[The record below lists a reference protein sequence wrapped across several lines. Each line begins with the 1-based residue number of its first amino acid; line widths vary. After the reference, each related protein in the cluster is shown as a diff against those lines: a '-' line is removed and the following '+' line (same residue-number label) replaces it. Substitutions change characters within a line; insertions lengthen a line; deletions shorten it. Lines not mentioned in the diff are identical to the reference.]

1 MDTFDSLSQI
11 LGLIR
16 SGEAVARPALQ
27 QASGLGRGIVAERV
41 NLLLEHGL
49 VEEARL
55 AQPNGGRAAREL
67 EIRAEAGAIL
77 VAYGSLSGF
86 VAGVGDLSG
95 RIVASEPVASV
106 FTDGPGAVM
115 GEIKTIW
122 RRLQPKAEIWGIGVG
137 VPAHINFTEATLL
150 ESPSL
155 PTNWTGYRPRQD
167 LSAAFGA
174 QTWVDTDDNML
185 ALGELRAGKTGIKD
199 DFLYMFADLAL
210 GVAAVID
217 GKVYRGTQG
226 AAGNVGH
233 IRSEGA
239 EDLCRCGRRG
249 CVEAVVGGEA
259 LIRKAIARTEAGE
272 SELLLER
279 LRVSGGLSVEDLGL
293 AAREGDAVA
302 VSLLT
307 EAGRRIGQ
315 TLASAINLL
324 NPKAILVG
332 GSLAASGDL
341 FLAALKAELYRQSL
355 PFVSRDLAV
364 VPASQDVNEMGLA
377 GAAHMV
383 LDQMFSAR
391 SMAVWLR
398 EGRSPAVLASHS

>member
-1 MDTFDSLSQI
+1 
-11 LGLIR
+11 
-16 SGEAVARPALQ
+16 
-27 QASGLGRGIVAERV
+27 
-41 NLLLEHGL
+41 
-49 VEEARL
+49 
-55 AQPNGGRAAREL
+55 
-67 EIRAEAGAIL
+67 
-77 VAYGSLSGF
+77 
-86 VAGVGDLSG
+86 
-95 RIVASEPVASV
+95 
-106 FTDGPGAVM
+106 
-115 GEIKTIW
+115 
-122 RRLQPKAEIWGIGVG
+122 
-137 VPAHINFTEATLL
+137 
-150 ESPSL
+150 
-155 PTNWTGYRPRQD
+155 
-167 LSAAFGA
+167 
-174 QTWVDTDDNML
+174 
-185 ALGELRAGKTGIKD
+185 
-199 DFLYMFADLAL
+199 
-210 GVAAVID
+210 VID